1 MQGPEKLRVEF
12 VCQTNVLFFLSGFYL
27 YNVLFLFTPGGQHKT
42 AQRRK
47 SAALTPFKALY
58 PFTARNNEELSFE
71 ADDIIEVKKKDRT
84 DEQESS
90 LPSLIILA
98 VNVFCVLLSG

>member
-1 MQGPEKLRVEF
+1 MEP
-12 VCQTNVLFFLSGFYL
+12 
-27 YNVLFLFTPGGQHKT
+27 LFTPGGQHKT

-71 ADDIIEVKKKDRT
+71 PDDIIEVKKRP
-84 DEQESS
+84 DEQEHS
-90 LPSLIILA
+90 LPPPSPFMFH